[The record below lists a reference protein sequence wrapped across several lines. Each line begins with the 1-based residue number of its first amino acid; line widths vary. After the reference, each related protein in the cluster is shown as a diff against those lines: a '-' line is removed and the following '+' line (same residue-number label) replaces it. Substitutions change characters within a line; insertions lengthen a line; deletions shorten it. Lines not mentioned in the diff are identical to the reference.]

1 MTSRSLTPRLRGG
14 LMCSLA
20 AFLLAGCESNTAPS
34 QPAAGPRPSAAL
46 VANQRTTVDTV
57 VFDQCTGEDIALS
70 GTAHVVFSITQ
81 SANSGFH
88 LQFQMNQVLSGT
100 GLTTG
105 RQYRS
110 ISASAF
116 TLNMHDLPF
125 EQTSAGSS
133 RLLGQGARGDLQARF
148 LQHITVDAL
157 GNLRVFNTDFS
168 FECT

>member
-1 MTSRSLTPRLRGG
+1 
-14 LMCSLA
+14 MCSLA
-20 AFLLAGCESNTAPS
+20 ALLLAGCESTTLPS
-34 QPAAGPRPSAAL
+34 EPASGPRPNAAL

-81 SANSGFH
+81 GAGSGFH
-88 LQFQMNQVLSGT
+88 LQFHLNEVLSGT
-100 GLTTG
+100 GLTTS
-105 RQYRS
+105 RQYQS
-110 ISASAF
+110 IRVSAF
-116 TLNMHDLPF
+116 TLNMNGLPF

-133 RLLGQGARGDLQARF
+133 RLLGQGSGGDIMSYF

-157 GNLRVFNTDFS
+157 GNLRVFNTDLR